1 MSFRRVSAYRAYEV
15 SPRRERE
22 SSATAAHTAHTQKT
36 YNHSCYTLTPRVHFL
51 FLPPFHDS
59 CGRHVGWS
67 ELRVCD
73 PWPFVPN
80 VVRKDDKVKSVEAR
94 GRVTL
99 QPRSRGAKGRGRRL
113 IARKASDTT
122 AKGGHGQA
130 ARARLR
136 GGRDRRTV
144 GRLQP
149 TTEASIVAGGVEHI
163 GFVLVGSASERV
175 RRHAVHNPPR
185 TQRVARAADDGR
197 LGRELT
203 NALAQLRPAQSRDQ
217 RIGSS
222 TVPRFGGRALTFAV
236 AAASERPPARRTAP
250 SALVRPEKRQ

>member
-1 MSFRRVSAYRAYEV
+1 MSI
-15 SPRRERE
+15 SPRQRVQSVEGLAERERR
-22 SSATAAHTAHTQKT
+22 TQSQNINT
-36 YNHSCYTLTPRVHFL
+36 LMLHCYTLTPRVYFL

-59 CGRHVGWS
+59 RGPRVGWS
-67 ELRVCD
+67 ELRVCV

-80 VVRKDDKVKSVEAR
+80 VVRQDDEVKPAKAR

-122 AKGGHGQA
+122 AKRGHGQA

-149 TTEASIVAGGVEHI
+149 TAEASIVAGGVEHI